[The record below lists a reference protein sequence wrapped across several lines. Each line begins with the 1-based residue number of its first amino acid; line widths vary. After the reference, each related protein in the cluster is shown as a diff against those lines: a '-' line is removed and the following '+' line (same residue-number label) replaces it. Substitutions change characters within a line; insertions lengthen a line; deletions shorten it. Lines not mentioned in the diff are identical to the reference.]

1 MNTLFAWLIN
11 AGYLAGN
18 PFSLSRR
25 LARKAKPRVTR
36 FLDDDLWQAV
46 KTSIDAMPRNTAR
59 EQEHYARVRRLISL
73 LYLMGLRISEVVTN
87 PMGGLFR
94 RRDRDGQDRWWLA
107 ITGKRDKE
115 RLLPATTELMA
126 ELTRYSRHYGLAALP
141 YGGETTPLL
150 LPIGGTQRA
159 LTRGAVHL
167 VIKQVF
173 ENAINHLQSAGEV
186 CERASER
193 LRQAS
198 AHWLGTQRAL
208 A

>member
-46 KTSIDAMPRNTAR
+46 KTSIDAMPRDTAR

-87 PMGGLFR
+87 PMGVFLDGAIETARTAGGWQSPGNATRSACCR
-94 RRDRDGQDRWWLA
+94 RR
-107 ITGKRDKE
+107 
-115 RLLPATTELMA
+115 P
-126 ELTRYSRHYGLAALP
+126 
-141 YGGETTPLL
+141 
-150 LPIGGTQRA
+150 
-159 LTRGAVHL
+159 
-167 VIKQVF
+167 
-173 ENAINHLQSAGEV
+173 N
-186 CERASER
+186 
-193 LRQAS
+193 
-198 AHWLGTQRAL
+198 
-208 A
+208 